1 MFLPLPNHSTM
12 KQPTSKRTVTIELT
26 NRQWALLACA
36 LSNGCRQLPEA
47 DQENAEHIYKV
58 VGDALYPE

>member
-1 MFLPLPNHSTM
+1 MR
-12 KQPTSKRTVTIELT
+12 QPTSKRTVTIELT

-36 LSNGCRQLPEA
+36 LSMGCRRLPDA
-47 DQENAEHIYKV
+47 NQKDAEHIYKV